1 MVSTPTLNIQA
12 IRQAHSIIR
21 ESAYRTPVLVC
32 PGLSRAVNTAL
43 TAHDDEPSK
52 QAPTEIYLKCENFQR
67 AGSFKF
73 RGAYHFLSKLS
84 DVSLRAG
91 VVSYSTGNHAIA
103 LTLAANSMS
112 KSKSFP
118 IPVTIVMTWTASP
131 AKIDTIRRL
140 GGTVIQHGP
149 TLVECMQIAE
159 AFRLETGATLLPQGH
174 PWIAM
179 GQGTVMLEFQ
189 EQMKEL
195 GWGGLDV
202 VVMPSAG
209 GGLLAGTAVVC
220 HDSDSN
226 TKVFGTEPSTGGA
239 NLAVAR
245 LSGERVT
252 SIEGTTIADGLRLTT
267 AACNWEYVKDPA
279 FVQDVFQVH
288 DWQIRNALACLIED
302 LKFVVEPSA
311 AVSLAALLFNE
322 DLQDALRSMN
332 SMNTGRPIRVGLVL
346 TGGNLSLDALCAL
359 LEGGEG

>member
-1 MVSTPTLNIQA
+1 MISTPTLNIQA

-32 PGLSRAVNTAL
+32 PALPKAVSTAL

-52 QAPTEIYLKCENFQR
+52 QAPIEIYLKCENFQR

-73 RGAYHFLSKLS
+73 RGAYHFLSQLS
-84 DVSLRAG
+84 DVSLCAG
-91 VVSYSTGNHAIA
+91 VVSYSTGNHATA
-103 LTLAANSMS
+103 LTVAATILS
-112 KSKSFP
+112 KTKNFP

-131 AKIDTIRRL
+131 VKIDTIRRL

-159 AFRLETGATLLPQGH
+159 AFQLETGATLLPQGH
-174 PWIAM
+174 PWIAT

-195 GWGGLDV
+195 GCGGIDV
-202 VVMPSAG
+202 VIVPSAG

-220 HDSDSN
+220 HDSGSN
-226 TKVFGTEPSTGGA
+226 IRVFGTEPSTGGA
-239 NLAVAR
+239 NLALAR
-245 LSGERVT
+245 LSGEQVT
-252 SIEGTTIADGLRLTT
+252 SITGTTIADGLRLTT
-267 AACNWEYVKDPA
+267 AACNWQYVKDPA
-279 FVQDVFQVH
+279 FVQGVFQVH
-288 DWQIRNALACLIED
+288 DWQIRHALACLVEE
-302 LKFVVEPSA
+302 LKFMAEPSS
-311 AVSLAALLFNE
+311 AVPLAALLFNE

-332 SMNTGRPIRVGLVL
+332 RGMPIKVGLVL
-346 TGGNLSLDALCAL
+346 TGGNISLDALRAL